1 VNVTKLASKA
11 ANNLVDDLD
20 DMLKL
25 QAEAKGWEHP
35 IQMKAEKGR
44 LYVEYF
50 EEHEQQIFDSEYGN
64 EHVSPNAVLRPFMN
78 SAEPIIAAEIE
89 NSILD
94 DLFSRNLLP

>member
-1 VNVTKLASKA
+1 MAAAA
-11 ANNLVDDLD
+11 ANNLVEDLD

-25 QAEAKGWEHP
+25 QAETKGWNHP
-35 IQMKAEKGR
+35 IELKAQRGR
-44 LYVEYF
+44 LVIEYF

-64 EHVSPNAVLRPFMN
+64 EHTSSSAVLRPFMK
-78 SAEPIIAAEIE
+78 SAEPIIVAEMA